1 MAECFTFPIER
12 VRRANRRAQEAAR
25 VDRPAAPRGG
35 TVDPSPVLRSFGCLQ
50 MKPGWKLLAYLMGDH
65 LGGESRVVA
74 VPADLDPHGAA
85 LAPVTDRAD
94 DADRLYLDDGA
105 WERDL
110 RLPPKARRRFMT
122 AVDGDGSPWSLL
134 CGSLAVRVLLDYAA
148 WWHALYAHDW
158 SQHVILARPTP
169 PRSLVEEPA
178 WVFEGDMPGLWR
190 PAVWVGR
197 STSTVRFYTY
207 RPPWANSEGVWM
219 HEDEYE
225 HGSCDPQMS
234 RVEIA
239 AGRPSTI
246 MF

>member
-1 MAECFTFPIER
+1 VAECFTFPIAD
-12 VRRANRRAQEAAR
+12 VRRANRRAQVAAR
-25 VDRPAAPRGG
+25 VDRPGEARSG
-35 TVDPSPVLRSFGCLQ
+35 TLDPSPVLDSFDSLRL
-50 MKPGWKLLAYLMGDH
+50 KPGWKLLAYLMGEGI
-65 LGGESRVVA
+65 GGESRVVA
-74 VPADLDPHGAA
+74 VPADLDPDGATME
-85 LAPVTDRAD
+85 PVTDRTEA
-94 DADRLYLDDGA
+94 ADRPYLDDGA
-105 WERDL
+105 WESDL
-110 RLPPKARRRFMT
+110 RLPPQARRRFMT

-134 CGSLAVRVLLDYAA
+134 CASLAVRVLLDYAA

-219 HEDEYE
+219 HEDVYE
-225 HGSCDPQMS
+225 HGSYDPRIS